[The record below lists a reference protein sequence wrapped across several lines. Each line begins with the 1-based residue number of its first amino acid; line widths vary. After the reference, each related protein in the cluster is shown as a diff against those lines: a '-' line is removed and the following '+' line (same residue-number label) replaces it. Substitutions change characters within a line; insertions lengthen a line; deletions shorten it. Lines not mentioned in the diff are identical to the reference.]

1 MNKCNKG
8 WLVAVAAT
16 LGAFASGVALADT
29 KNIDINASVTGVCKF
44 NTTASNPVIT
54 IGPIDPSGSGDVT
67 GSVAVVYKCTKGT
80 SPGFT
85 VPTNTTL
92 NCTAGGCAVGTD
104 TLAVYSITSTNDG
117 AGSGFGSGQDK
128 NLNVTAKVQQSDY
141 QNATVGSYTKTIT
154 VSVSP

>member
-1 MNKCNKG
+1 MNSNKG
-8 WLVAVAAT
+8 LVVAVAAA
-16 LGAFASGVALADT
+16 LGAFASGVALADS

-44 NTTASNPVIT
+44 NSTASNPVIT

-67 GSVAVVYKCTKGT
+67 GSVAVKYKCTKGQ
-80 SPGFT
+80 SPSFT
-85 VPTNTTL
+85 VPGNTTL
-92 NCTAGGCAVGTD
+92 NCTGGGCSVGTD

-117 AGSGFGSGQDK
+117 SGSGFGSGQDK
-128 NLNVTAKVQQSDY
+128 NLNVTAAVQQSDY

>member
-1 MNKCNKG
+1 MDQCSKSR
-8 WLVAVAAT
+8 VAAVAAA
-16 LGAFASGVALADT
+16 LCAFASGAALADS

-44 NTTASNPVIT
+44 NSTASNPLIT

-67 GSVAVVYKCTKGT
+67 GSVAVKYKCTKGQ
-80 SPGFT
+80 SPSFT
-85 VPTNTTL
+85 VPVSTTL
-92 NCTAGGCAVGTD
+92 NCTGGGCTVGTD

-117 AGSGFGSGQDK
+117 TGSGFGSGQDK
-128 NLNVTAKVQQSDY
+128 NLNVTAAIQQSDY